1 MKKNKMAIICIIC
14 LALIVVFL
22 KKIVNIIINIK
33 WFKEIGYLS
42 IYFTRIITVVSLM
55 ILIFTICFFSIKF
68 YFKSIKNN
76 ISKNNKF
83 IDVDLGNEK
92 IQNRIK
98 IGRASC

>member
-1 MKKNKMAIICIIC
+1 MKKNKIAIICIIC

-68 YFKSIKNN
+68 
-76 ISKNNKF
+76 
-83 IDVDLGNEK
+83 
-92 IQNRIK
+92 
-98 IGRASC
+98 